1 MANRGN
7 CKVLVLVAREQV
19 LSNAFMSQAGK
30 KGFVTTTLGIH
41 TNGMILYQAAGGSI
55 AGKWCLHLAPLIEV
69 EKKKRRIGGFQG
81 PGKMVKK
88 LSATYTNVPFKLQLN
103 RNQLMV
109 DTVPTQESVIKYS
122 EHRAQT
128 KWGTNQR
135 RRRLLQRCL

>member
-1 MANRGN
+1 
-7 CKVLVLVAREQV
+7 
-19 LSNAFMSQAGK
+19 MSQAGK